1 MYNCRALLVI
11 QSDLTK
17 ANEALLSVIAED
29 KNWEEKTGLK
39 LRNGRKV
46 VEKAA
51 QKYGNTLKETVKM
64 NQRLYETNILLL
76 NNESEKGNK
85 KEVSEELKT
94 VLGLLEN
101 ANKNGNT
108 AESFLK
114 AARLQ
119 GEKEASKYLKFVKP
133 VVPVSKETVLTS
145 VSVSPDASKSVK
157 SVSVKEKK

>member
-1 MYNCRALLVI
+1 MI

-114 AARLQ
+114 AARVQ

-133 VVPVSKETVLTS
+133 VVSVSKETVLTS
-145 VSVSPDASKSVK
+145 VSVPTDASKSVK
-157 SVSVKEKK
+157 SISMKEKK

>member
-1 MYNCRALLVI
+1 LYNCRALLVI

-94 VLGLLEN
+94 VLGLLEK

-114 AARLQ
+114 AARVQ

-133 VVPVSKETVLTS
+133 VIPVSKETVLTS

-157 SVSVKEKK
+157 SISVKEKK